1 MGQLRHIRGPF
12 GCSPGTIYNRGC
24 IRKTHDGEPRRSILL
39 QFYSADQ
46 LKIYRKSYEIQS
58 RCEIG
63 ELILEYEDVSHRKK
77 KTSSL
82 EILTEIGRTNIGAH
96 KKIDQNSIEILSL
109 VYLNA
114 IGIQSQDN
122 IVLSK
127 SYWNPIETLLD
138 FYRNSVVFLSTF
150 YRNTVNLQSLC
161 HQDTRK

>member
-1 MGQLRHIRGPF
+1 MH
-12 GCSPGTIYNRGC
+12 NRQNNN
-24 IRKTHDGEPRRSILL
+24 RKTKTYL
-39 QFYSADQ
+39 QKTRKNNVAVYQKRATEKYKFLFYRNPNGTRQKNVENLSK
-46 LKIYRKSYEIQS
+46 LNKS
-58 RCEIG
+58 
-63 ELILEYEDVSHRKK
+63 
-77 KTSSL
+77 
-82 EILTEIGRTNIGAH
+82 
-96 KKIDQNSIEILSL
+96 SIEIRSL
-109 VYLNA
+109 FYLNA